1 MKVLDDG
8 DGPRAEA
15 VGVGVRRWCCF
26 CGVRS
31 AASAAAVEE
40 EEEWGI
46 FYGLNRRKSI
56 KKIIELALGGG
67 SGLEWPGMASNLGS
81 NGVSRRKTTGKG
93 LSFLTYIVR
102 THYNDRWARMEVGPL
117 CQ

>member
-67 SGLEWPGMASNLGS
+67 SGLEWP
-81 NGVSRRKTTGKG
+81 
-93 LSFLTYIVR
+93 LSSMQHYIQR
-102 THYNDRWARMEVGPL
+102 FDETKFSSAWRSHWVGT
-117 CQ
+117 

>member
-1 MKVLDDG
+1 MLDDG

-67 SGLEWPGMASNLGS
+67 SGLESIFLHS
-81 NGVSRRKTTGKG
+81 KVCDISILCCTQRSR
-93 LSFLTYIVR
+93 SQFLLQAKNHNSEHHLEFQKDQAAAT
-102 THYNDRWARMEVGPL
+102 
-117 CQ
+117 